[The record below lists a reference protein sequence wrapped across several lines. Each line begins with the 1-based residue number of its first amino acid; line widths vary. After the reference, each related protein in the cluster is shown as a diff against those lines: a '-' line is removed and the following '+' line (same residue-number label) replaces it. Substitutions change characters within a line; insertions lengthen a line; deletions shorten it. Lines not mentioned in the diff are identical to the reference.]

1 MVHAETWEEADIAV
15 DGTRNT
21 GPRFGSREQTTLLL
35 HRMRVLVVN
44 AGSSSVKLR
53 VVDEGDQLLA
63 SKDLGPPDDDL
74 AEQLGDFMHDAGAFD
89 VVGHRVVHGGPRF
102 TSAVLVDAEV
112 REALDG
118 LNELAPLHNPP
129 ALAGI
134 DAAARLLVGVPQVA
148 CFDTAFHA
156 SLLPAATTYAIPEG
170 WVARWGIRR
179 YGFHGISCAWASR
192 RAAQLLDRPVDR
204 LRMVICHLGA
214 GASATGVSGGRS
226 ADTTMGFTPLE
237 GLVMATRCGDLGP
250 GALLFAL
257 DHGLDL
263 DEATEDL
270 EHRSGLLGISGT
282 TGDMR
287 QLLAARTTGDQPAQ
301 LAIAVYLHRLRAKIA
316 GMAAATAGTDALIF
330 TGGVG
335 EGSGVIR
342 AEACAGLDWL
352 GVILDGEANNT
363 VDAADAEI
371 SAPDASVRTLVIHAR
386 EDLQIAHECRQLLDF
401 RQPAARS
408 G

>member
-1 MVHAETWEEADIAV
+1 MWEEADIAV
-15 DGTRNT
+15 GASQNAR
-21 GPRFGSREQTTLLL
+21 PRFGRREQSTLLL
-35 HRMRVLVVN
+35 HRMRALVVN

-53 VVDEGDQLLA
+53 VVDDDDQLLT
-63 SKDLGPPDDDL
+63 SRDLGPPDDHL
-74 AEQLGDFMHDAGAFD
+74 AEQLGDFVHDAGVLD
-89 VVGHRVVHGGPRF
+89 VVGHRVVHGGSLF
-102 TSAVLVDAEV
+102 TSSVLVDADV
-112 REALDG
+112 REALDS

-134 DAAARLLVGVPQVA
+134 DAASRLLAGVPQVA

-156 SLLPAATTYAIPEG
+156 SLPPAATRYAIPER

-192 RAAQLLDRPVDR
+192 RAAELLDRPVDR
-204 LRMVICHLGA
+204 LRLVICHLGA
-214 GASATGVSGGRS
+214 GASATALIGGRS

-263 DEATEDL
+263 SEATEDL
-270 EHRSGLLGISGT
+270 EHRSGLLGIAGS

-287 QLLAARTTGDQPAQ
+287 QLLAAREAGDEAAG

-316 GMAAATAGTDALIF
+316 GMAAATAGTDALVF

-335 EGSGVIR
+335 EGSGIIR
-342 AEACAGLDWL
+342 TEACAGLDWL
-352 GVILDGEANNT
+352 GVNLDQEANNA
-363 VDAADAEI
+363 VDAADTEI
-371 SAPDASVRTLVIHAR
+371 SARCASVRTLVDPAR
-386 EDLQIAHECRQLLDF
+386 EDLQIAHECRKLLDR

>member
-1 MVHAETWEEADIAV
+1 MWEEADMAV
-15 DGTRNT
+15 GGSQSAR
-21 GPRFGSREQTTLLL
+21 PRFGRREQSTLLL
-35 HRMRVLVVN
+35 HRMRTLVVN

-53 VVDEGDQLLA
+53 VVDDDNQLVA
-63 SKDLGPPDDDL
+63 SRDLRPPDDHL
-74 AEQLGDFMHDAGAFD
+74 AEQLGDFVYDAGALD
-89 VVGHRVVHGGPRF
+89 VVGHRVVHGGSLF
-102 TSAVLVDAEV
+102 TSSVLVDADV
-112 REALDG
+112 REALDS

-134 DAAARLLVGVPQVA
+134 DAVSRLLAGVPQVA

-156 SLLPAATTYAIPEG
+156 SLPPAATRYAIPER

-179 YGFHGISCAWASR
+179 YGFHGISCAWAAR
-192 RAAQLLDRPVDR
+192 RAAKLLSRPVDGLR
-204 LRMVICHLGA
+204 LVICHLGA
-214 GASATGVSGGRS
+214 GASATALLGGRS

-263 DEATEDL
+263 PEAAEDL
-270 EHRSGLLGISGT
+270 EQRSGLLGIAGS

-287 QLLAARTTGDQPAQ
+287 QLLAAREAGDEAAG

-316 GMAAATAGTDALIF
+316 GMVASTAGTDALVF

-335 EGSGVIR
+335 EGSGTIR
-342 AEACAGLDWL
+342 AEACASLDWL
-352 GVILDGEANNT
+352 GVILDQEANNAT
-363 VDAADAEI
+363 DGADAEI
-371 SAPDASVRTLVIHAR
+371 SAPGASVRTLVIHAR
-386 EDLQIAHECRQLLDF
+386 EDLQIAHECRRLLD
-401 RQPAARS
+401 R
-408 G
+408 

>member
-148 CFDTAFHA
+148 CFDTAFHMG
-156 SLLPAATTYAIPEG
+156 ST
-170 WVARWGIRR
+170 
-179 YGFHGISCAWASR
+179 
-192 RAAQLLDRPVDR
+192 
-204 LRMVICHLGA
+204 
-214 GASATGVSGGRS
+214 ASAV
-226 ADTTMGFTPLE
+226 
-237 GLVMATRCGDLGP
+237 P
-250 GALLFAL
+250 G
-257 DHGLDL
+257 H
-263 DEATEDL
+263 
-270 EHRSGLLGISGT
+270 
-282 TGDMR
+282 
-287 QLLAARTTGDQPAQ
+287 
-301 LAIAVYLHRLRAKIA
+301 
-316 GMAAATAGTDALIF
+316 
-330 TGGVG
+330 
-335 EGSGVIR
+335 
-342 AEACAGLDWL
+342 
-352 GVILDGEANNT
+352 LDG
-363 VDAADAEI
+363 
-371 SAPDASVRTLVIHAR
+371 R
-386 EDLQIAHECRQLLDF
+386 
-401 RQPAARS
+401 RS
-408 G
+408 CWIGPSIGFGW

>member
-1 MVHAETWEEADIAV
+1 
-15 DGTRNT
+15 
-21 GPRFGSREQTTLLL
+21 
-35 HRMRVLVVN
+35 MRALVVN

-53 VVDEGDQLLA
+53 VVDDDDQLLA
-63 SKDLGPPDDDL
+63 SRDLGPPDDHL
-74 AEQLGDFMHDAGAFD
+74 AEQLGDFVHDAGVLD
-89 VVGHRVVHGGPRF
+89 VVGHRVVHGGSLF
-102 TSAVLVDAEV
+102 TSSVLVDADV
-112 REALDG
+112 REALDS

-134 DAAARLLVGVPQVA
+134 DAASRLLAGVPQVA

-156 SLLPAATTYAIPEG
+156 SLPPAATRYAIPER

-192 RAAQLLDRPVDR
+192 RAAELLDRPVDR
-204 LRMVICHLGA
+204 LRLVICHLGA
-214 GASATGVSGGRS
+214 GASATGLIGGRS

-263 DEATEDL
+263 SEATEDL
-270 EHRSGLLGISGT
+270 EHRSGLLGIAGS

-287 QLLAARTTGDQPAQ
+287 QLLAAREAGDEAAG

-316 GMAAATAGTDALIF
+316 GMAAATAGTDALVF

-335 EGSGVIR
+335 EGSGIIR
-342 AEACAGLDWL
+342 TEACAGLDWL
-352 GVILDGEANNT
+352 GVILDQEANNA
-363 VDAADAEI
+363 VDAADTEI
-371 SAPDASVRTLVIHAR
+371 SARCASVRTLVVHAR
-386 EDLQIAHECRQLLDF
+386 EDLQIAHECRQLLGR